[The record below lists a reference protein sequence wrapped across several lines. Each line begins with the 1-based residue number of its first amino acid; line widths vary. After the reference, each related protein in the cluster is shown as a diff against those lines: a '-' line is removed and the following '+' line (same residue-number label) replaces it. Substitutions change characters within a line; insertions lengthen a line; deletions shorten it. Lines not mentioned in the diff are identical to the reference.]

1 MKTNTHFTAVIA
13 LFAVCGC
20 AEDGQGRGEEST
32 TGAAESSSGED
43 TFPTTTTPTTTTAG
57 TTATTTSTTDPTD
70 PSDTGSDTTTGDDGY
85 DFEDGAPE
93 AYAQIDRM
101 GMPIATSLVTS
112 KDDYNA
118 ATPSDD
124 VMAVFVPEILATV
137 TALHAGLDDDLAALQ
152 LTPCDVDTCM
162 AQLTAYLVPDVIRIE
177 LAEGSGFP
185 NGRRLEDAGMD
196 VMLAIVL
203 LDLEVHDETTLQ
215 DLPLDPT
222 ANDEPLGSQ
231 FPYVPDPH

>member
-1 MKTNTHFTAVIA
+1 MKTITRFIGVIA
-13 LFAVCGC
+13 LCGAVGC
-20 AEDGQGRGEEST
+20 TEDGQGRGEEGTS
-32 TGAAESSSGED
+32 GAVDSSSGED

-70 PSDTGSDTTTGDDGY
+70 PTDTGTDSTTGDDGY
-85 DFEDGAPE
+85 DFEDGTPDE
-93 AYAQIDRM
+93 YAQIDRM
-101 GMPIATSLVTS
+101 GMPLATSLVAS
-112 KDDYNA
+112 KDEYNA

-124 VMAVFVPEILATV
+124 VSAQFVPEIVDTV

-162 AQLTAYLVPDVIRIE
+162 AQLTSYIVPDVIRIE
-177 LAEGSGFP
+177 LADGSGFP

-203 LDLEVHDETTLQ
+203 LDLEVHDETTLL
-215 DLPLDPT
+215 DMPLNPT
-222 ANDEPLGSQ
+222 SNDDPLGSE
-231 FPYVPDPH
+231 FPYLPDPH